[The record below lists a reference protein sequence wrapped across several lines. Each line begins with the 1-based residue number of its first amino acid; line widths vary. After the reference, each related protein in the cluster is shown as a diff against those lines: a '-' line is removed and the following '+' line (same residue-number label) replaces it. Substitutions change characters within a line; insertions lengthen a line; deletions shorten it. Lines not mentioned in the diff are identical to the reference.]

1 MVLTLNSRAQQV
13 AYQSL
18 AKQRGAVVALD
29 ARTGAILAMATSPS
43 YDPNPLATHDTTGIT
58 KAYQQYVNDPNN
70 PLLDRAINQTYP
82 PGSTFKVVVAAAA
95 LQSGLTPNSLI
106 DCQNGYQLPQ
116 STSVLHNFADE
127 PCPAPRVTMQ
137 EALTLSLNTAFAKL
151 GDDVGE
157 PAIRRQAEAF
167 GINDQDFSVPLRVSG
182 SSIGPIPDAA
192 ALAQSSIGQRDV
204 RLTAMQ
210 GAMIAAAVANHG
222 VLMKPYLINELQ
234 ASDLTVISQTQPQ
247 QQSVAVP
254 PNVADQL
261 TQMMRS
267 VVQNGTGTAAQIP
280 GVDVAGKTGTA
291 ENVPGAPPHAWFI
304 GFANSGGRQVAV
316 AVIIENGGV
325 TGSETT
331 GGKAAA
337 PVAKAVMQAV
347 LGSPGGG

>member
-1 MVLTLNSRAQQV
+1 
-13 AYQSL
+13 
-18 AKQRGAVVALD
+18 
-29 ARTGAILAMATSPS
+29 
-43 YDPNPLATHDTTGIT
+43 
-58 KAYQQYVNDPNN
+58 
-70 PLLDRAINQTYP
+70 
-82 PGSTFKVVVAAAA
+82 
-95 LQSGLTPNSLI
+95 
-106 DCQNGYQLPQ
+106 
-116 STSVLHNFADE
+116 
-127 PCPAPRVTMQ
+127 
-137 EALTLSLNTAFAKL
+137 
-151 GDDVGE
+151 
-157 PAIRRQAEAF
+157 
-167 GINDQDFSVPLRVSG
+167 VPLRVSG